1 MFVDLY
7 KVLRWLLPF
16 KDFCIIGGAFLKKS
30 KNIICLLL
38 VLSVLM
44 SNVQQYKAMGVSG
57 VIGGGGTALVSVA
70 EAFAWL
76 LGVCGIVGVSSEIYE
91 NIDSIK
97 EFGNDCIDDFSEFI
111 KSSVDIISVTVDDV
125 TDWISSVASGVLD
138 TASDCF
144 VAFKMWVSSIY
155 ADIRAGVQDS
165 PYKLLVGGVTVP
177 CCANARENHIAN
189 GISANILFD
198 GNELSLFMSDSFQV
212 LLSDVCASS
221 DVYLVLFVNISAS
234 NTSFNDVSIVVCSA
248 EPFTITVG
256 GYSKYKSD
264 TEYISEVL
272 NGDRSVK
279 LENGDIVYFTSP
291 AVADYISSSDF
302 KPKMLTSDSVIDVPS
317 YVNLIVAYED
327 KSFSESSVNDYV
339 AETIFGS
346 SVAIPV
352 PDYGTVDSGVSDIYD
367 RDNDLDNLSFVP
379 PLIDVNNGSNVPI
392 DWENVNANG
401 GVAGVLSDVNAGTN
415 TYEDL
420 LDISDVIATDTSTDT
435 VVGNDITDVP
445 ITDVQTDVGE
455 INDYTLDLTTVFPF
469 CLPFDLYDF
478 VSVLCAEPTAPN
490 FTWVIPLKSSTFGID
505 EEYEFVVDL
514 SAFDDVMSVVRDME
528 LFAFI
533 VGLIIA
539 TRSKFIR
546 A

>member
-1 MFVDLY
+1 
-7 KVLRWLLPF
+7 
-16 KDFCIIGGAFLKKS
+16 
-30 KNIICLLL
+30 
-38 VLSVLM
+38 M
-44 SNVQQYKAMGVSG
+44 SNVQQYKAMGVAGIIGSG
-57 VIGGGGTALVSVA
+57 TVAISVG
-70 EAFAWL
+70 EAMAWL
-76 LGVCGIVGVSSEIYE
+76 LGICGVVGVSSEIYA

-97 EFGNDCIDDFSEFI
+97 QFGNDCIDDFIEFI
-111 KSSVDIISVTVDDV
+111 EESVDIISVTVDDIS
-125 TDWISSVASGVLD
+125 DWISSVASGVLD

-144 VAFKMWVSSIY
+144 TVFKLWVSSIY

-198 GNELSLFMSDSFQV
+198 GNEISLFMSDSFQV

-221 DVYLVLFVNISAS
+221 DVYLVLFVNISDS
-234 NTSFNDVSIVVCSA
+234 NTSFNDVSIVACST
-248 EPFTITVG
+248 EPFTATVG

-264 TEYISEVL
+264 TEYISEFL

-291 AVADYISSSDF
+291 AIANYIASSEF
-302 KPKMLTSDSVIDVPS
+302 KPKMLTSDSVIDVPD

-327 KSFSESSVNDYV
+327 KSFSESSINDYV

-352 PDYGTVDSGVSDIYD
+352 PDYDTVDSGASDIYD

-392 DWENVNANG
+392 DWDNVNANG
-401 GVAGVLSDVNAGTN
+401 GVVGVLSDVSVGNS
-415 TYEDL
+415 TYKDL
-420 LDISDVIATDTSTDT
+420 LDISDVIATDTTTDT

-445 ITDVQTDVGE
+445 IADVQTDVGE
-455 INDYTLDLTTVFPF
+455 LNDYVLDLTTVFPF

-478 VSVLCAEPTAPN
+478 VSVLCAEPTAPA
-490 FTWVIPLKSSTFGID
+490 FTWVIPLKNSVFGID

-514 SAFDDVMSVVRDME
+514 SVFDDVMSVVRDME